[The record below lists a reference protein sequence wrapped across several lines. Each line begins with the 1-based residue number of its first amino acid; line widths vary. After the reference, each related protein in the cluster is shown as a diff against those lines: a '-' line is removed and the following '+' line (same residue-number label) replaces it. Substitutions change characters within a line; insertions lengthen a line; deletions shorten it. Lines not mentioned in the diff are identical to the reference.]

1 LAQFFSIDHIEYRI
15 GPDNRTV
22 NVSACLEE
30 GSILVIKGPSGSGKT
45 TLLKILARL
54 RECDQGQV
62 SLQGVDWLSFSPQL
76 WRSKINYAAQ
86 KPAVF
91 SGTVL
96 DNIKRPFELKIKKDT
111 FNLHEAEEGLRELLF
126 NGNLLHQDAHTLS
139 GGETARIALL
149 RSVLYNPDI
158 LLLDEP
164 FASLDDNSAKA
175 AMAFLK
181 RWLLRKTGRGIVMVT
196 HNDIYKE
203 FTEIRILEIE
213 LPGPEVNLMD
223 AG

>member
-1 LAQFFSIDHIEYRI
+1 MAEFFSFDHIEYHV
-15 GPDNRTV
+15 GPDNRAV

-45 TLLKILARL
+45 TLLRILARL
-54 RECDQGQV
+54 RECDKGQV

-76 WRSKINYAAQ
+76 WRSKINYTAQ

-96 DNIKRPFELKIKKDT
+96 DNIKKPFELKIKKET
-111 FNLHEAEEGLRELLF
+111 FNLRAAEEGLRELLL
-126 NGNLLHQDAHTLS
+126 NGNLLQQDARILS
-139 GGETARIALL
+139 GGETARVTLL
-149 RSVLYNPDI
+149 RSVLFNPDI

-181 RWLLRKTGRGIVMVT
+181 RWLLRETGRGIVMVT

-203 FTEIRILEIE
+203 FTGINIREIE